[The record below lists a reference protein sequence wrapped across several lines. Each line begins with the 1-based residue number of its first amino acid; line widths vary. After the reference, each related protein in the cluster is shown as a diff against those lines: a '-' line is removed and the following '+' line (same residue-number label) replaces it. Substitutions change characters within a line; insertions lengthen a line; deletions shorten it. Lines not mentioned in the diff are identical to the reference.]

1 MIAVREMAPLMEAL
15 PGGKLHRLHRPER
28 DPDEDK

>member
-15 PGGKLHRLHRPER
+15 PGGKLHRLHRPTN
-28 DPDEDK
+28 PEDDK